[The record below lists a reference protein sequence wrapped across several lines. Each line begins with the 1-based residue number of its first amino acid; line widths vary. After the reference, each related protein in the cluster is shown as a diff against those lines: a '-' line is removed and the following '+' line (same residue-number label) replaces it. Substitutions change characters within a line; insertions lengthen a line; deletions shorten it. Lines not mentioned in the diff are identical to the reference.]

1 MMVLPVPPPPQDE
14 QPVGPNWEL
23 AAPTVPDQ
31 PQVPRGNEVTMTRT
45 GPGDVTNISDQ
56 WMGEDI
62 YAVTHAGVQ
71 NGRQNFVEIPGPPP
85 EGHGGYDFPDSPPW
99 IDVSTRLQALFWSDW
114 YASVA
119 ANAGGGGSF
128 RGEHIA
134 IARIPPGSIQG
145 YQPTD
150 PGMVQLNTA
159 RNIPAP
165 WDASLVIGG
174 TYA

>member
-1 MMVLPVPPPPQDE
+1 MLVLPVPPPRPDE
-14 QPVGPNWEL
+14 EPTGPNWML
-23 AAPTVPDQ
+23 AAPDLDGV
-31 PQVPRGNEVTMTRT
+31 PQVPRGNEVTSTRT

-56 WMGEDI
+56 WMDVEI
-62 YAVTHAGVQ
+62 YPIGHDNIQ

-85 EGHGGYDFPDSPPW
+85 EGHGGYDFTGSAT
-99 IDVSTRLQALFWSDW
+99 IDRSSSRQALFWSDW